1 MGFGKSSS
9 FEIVADETPSPEVE
23 ASDRQFLHAA
33 YAEIQKLPLRMREA
47 LILVAIDG
55 RSQKEAAVLLGITEK
70 AVEGLVY
77 RARNTLRKKLDVA

>member
-1 MGFGKSSS
+1 
-9 FEIVADETPSPEVE
+9 
-23 ASDRQFLHAA
+23 LHAA

-77 RARNTLRKKLDVA
+77 RARNTLRKKLDIA